1 LRLDRQGDRSALSI
15 GRMLVSHQ
23 ERPRELKWY
32 HAGPMLYGDW
42 GTSRFYVLG
51 LAFYYALY
59 SSFWYILGVGLLV
72 AAVGWAYTVV
82 CRVYPDGGGVYSAAR
97 QLSPLL
103 SVIGALLLFADYA
116 VTAALSAFD
125 GMHYFGFSEGWIK
138 IWAITAIV
146 VLGVIN
152 YIGPKR
158 AGQFALVV
166 AMATLLLMFILVLA
180 SVPHL
185 PAGWHNIQRPAGTT
199 RDQWVTLVNVV
210 LALSGVEAIANM
222 TGIMV
227 QPVSRTS
234 KKSIWPV
241 LLEVVIFNL
250 VLGVAMLALPAVMQ
264 SRGVA
269 NSPTAFTQ
277 PAAAY
282 EANDKALVA
291 FKDAHAGWENSAE
304 QRAQYEQL
312 AARKSPHSSRAE
324 DDIKNKVLRVM
335 GDFYVGRWF
344 GMLCGIVFGMLLL
357 SAVNTVLGGMLSVCY
372 VMSRDHEVPAFFNKL
387 NLFGVPWV
395 GLLPAVLVPC
405 LLLLLFPTLE
415 MLADLYAIGVVGAI
429 AINLSCCTI
438 NRKLPV
444 RSVERLFIGL
454 IAAAMIAIELTLA
467 YEKPHALIFVG
478 IILAVGLGARAF
490 TKSYLPARAKRM
502 GEFEAAAKA
511 GGILFPG
518 QQAAPAPRKA
528 PLTEAEA
535 EAVGTPAGELD
546 MSKPHV
552 MVATRGGQRL
562 IDFASTY
569 AQQLNAVLFVL
580 FVRQLNVQFAMGAEG
595 PSLLEDAE
603 ARRVFETAAKACE
616 AAHVQM
622 VPIYAVS
629 RDVAYTILDFAATY
643 DVRALLMGV
652 SREGAVLRALR
663 GDVLTEVAD
672 GLPQDIPLLI
682 HA

>member
-1 LRLDRQGDRSALSI
+1 
-15 GRMLVSHQ
+15 MLVSHQ

-125 GMHYFGFSEGWIK
+125 GMHYIGISEGWVK
-138 IWAITAIV
+138 FWAIGAIV
-146 VLGVIN
+146 ALGIVN

-158 AGQFALVV
+158 AGQFALMV
-166 AMATLLLMFILVLA
+166 AMATLLLTLVLVIA
-180 SVPHL
+180 AVPHL
-185 PAGWHNIQRPAGTT
+185 PAGWHAIQPPVGSLHHK
-199 RDQWVTLVNVV
+199 WVTLVNVV

-264 SRGVA
+264 AQHVEGATGFVR
-269 NSPTAFTQ
+269 

-282 EANDKALVA
+282 HDNDEALALYKA
-291 FKDAHAGWENSAE
+291 AHPNWDGTPENREA
-304 QRAQYEQL
+304 YEKAA
-312 AARKSPHSSRAE
+312 AARSPHSSQAE
-324 DDIKNKVLRVM
+324 EDIKNKVLRVM
-335 GDFYVGRWF
+335 GEQYIGKWY
-344 GMLCGIVFGMLLL
+344 GIICGVVFGLLL
-357 SAVNTVLGGMLSVCY
+357 ISAVNTVVGGMLSVCY
-372 VMSRDHEVPAFFNKL
+372 VMSRDHELPAFFARL

-405 LLLLLFPTLE
+405 LLLVIFPTLE
-415 MLADLYAIGVVGAI
+415 TLADLYAIGVVGAI
-429 AINLSCCTI
+429 GINLSCCTV
-438 NRKLPV
+438 NKKLNV
-444 RSVERLFIGL
+444 RLIERVFIGL
-454 IAAAMIAIELTLA
+454 IAAVMIAIELTLA
-467 YEKPHALIFVG
+467 VQKLHALIFVG
-478 IILAVGLGARAF
+478 IILAAGLGARAF
-490 TKSYLPARAKRM
+490 TKSYLPARAKRL
-502 GEFEAAAKA
+502 GELEAATKA
-511 GGILFPG
+511 GGMVFHG
-518 QQAAPAPRKA
+518 QAAPTPAVARKPEEA
-528 PLTEAEA
+528 AEA
-535 EAVGTPAGELD
+535 IGTPAGELD

-562 IDFASTY
+562 IDFAATY
-569 AQQLNAVLFVL
+569 AKQLNGILFVL
-580 FVRQLNVQFAMGAEG
+580 YVRQLNVQFAMGAEG
-595 PSLLEDAE
+595 PTLAEDAE
-603 ARRVFETAAKACE
+603 ARRVFEVAAQACE
-616 AAHVQM
+616 KAGVQM

>member
-1 LRLDRQGDRSALSI
+1 
-15 GRMLVSHQ
+15 MLVSHQ

-59 SSFWYILGVGLLV
+59 ASFWYILGVGILV

-125 GMHYFGFSEGWIK
+125 GMHYMGFSDSWVRIGALV
-138 IWAITAIV
+138 AILI
-146 VLGVIN
+146 LGLVN

-158 AGQFALVV
+158 AGTFALVV
-166 AMATLLLMFILVLA
+166 AMATLLLTIFLVIFA
-180 SVPHL
+180 IPHL
-185 PAGWHNIQRPAGTT
+185 PAGWAHIRHPTGPVTE
-199 RDQWVTLVNVV
+199 RWSTLVNVV

-227 QPVSRTS
+227 LPVARTA

-250 VLGVAMLALPAVMQ
+250 VLGVAMLALPAMLEA
-264 SRGVA
+264 RGA
-269 NSPTAFTQ
+269 APPTAFTQ
-277 PAAAY
+277 PAVNFQDQDGPIQAY
-282 EANDKALVA
+282 RDSHLDWDKEGKADYEHFLSQYDKKGLQHSTPAEEA
-291 FKDAHAGWENSAE
+291 
-304 QRAQYEQL
+304 
-312 AARKSPHSSRAE
+312 
-324 DDIKNKVLRVM
+324 IKNKVLRVM
-335 GDFYVGRWF
+335 GEEFIGHWF
-344 GMLCGIVFGMLLL
+344 GVICGVVFGLLLL

-372 VMSRDHEVPAFFNKL
+372 VMARDTELPGFFKRL
-387 NLFGVPWV
+387 NLFGVPWY

-405 LLLLLFPTLE
+405 LLLLLFHSIE
-415 MLADLYAIGVVGAI
+415 SLADLYAIGVVGAI
-429 AINLSCCTI
+429 AINLTCCTI
-438 NRKLPV
+438 NPKLEVRKI
-444 RSVERLFIGL
+444 ERVFIGG
-454 IAAAMIAIELTLA
+454 IALVMIGIELTLA
-467 YEKPHALIFVG
+467 WQKIPALIFVT
-478 IILAVGLGARAF
+478 IILGIGLGARFF
-490 TKSYLPARAKRM
+490 TKSYLPARARGLKEIEAGGGMVFR
-502 GEFEAAAKA
+502 GRRVSAPSKAAA
-511 GGILFPG
+511 GGE
-518 QQAAPAPRKA
+518 A
-528 PLTEAEA
+528 PLL
-535 EAVGTPAGELD
+535 GTPATELD
-546 MSKPHV
+546 MSRPHI

-562 IDFASTY
+562 IDFAASY
-569 AQQLNAVLFVL
+569 AKQLEGLLFVL
-580 FVRQLNVQFAMGAEG
+580 YVRQLNVQFAMGAQG
-595 PSLLEDAE
+595 PTLAEDAE
-603 ARRVFETAAKACE
+603 ARHVFESAAKSCE
-616 AAHVQM
+616 KLGVQM
-622 VPIYAVS
+622 VPIYVVS
-629 RDVAYTILDFAATY
+629 RDVGYTILDFAATY

-663 GDVLTEVAD
+663 GDVLTQVAD